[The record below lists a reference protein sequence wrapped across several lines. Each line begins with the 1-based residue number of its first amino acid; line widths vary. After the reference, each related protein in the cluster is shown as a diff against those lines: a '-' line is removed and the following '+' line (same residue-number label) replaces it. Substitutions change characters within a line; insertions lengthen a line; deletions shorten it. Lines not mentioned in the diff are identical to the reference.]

1 MRLGC
6 ETFDKAV
13 DRVFFYIYCFESPS
27 RDCYKFKFLKQKR
40 PVWFYLRLMNIHNK
54 YKFSGM

>member
-1 MRLGC
+1 MRLRC

-13 DRVFFYIYCFESPS
+13 DRVFFYIYSFESPS

-40 PVWFYLRLMNIHNK
+40 PAWF
-54 YKFSGM
+54 